1 MHVFWLKLLRYM
13 HFKFFVSKRRDRFS
27 WNFEEFD
34 LIFQDFKERERKKK
48 KESSKFIIAEKNIWR
63 I

>member
-1 MHVFWLKLLRYM
+1 M

-34 LIFQDFKERERKKK
+34 LIFQDFKEREKKKK